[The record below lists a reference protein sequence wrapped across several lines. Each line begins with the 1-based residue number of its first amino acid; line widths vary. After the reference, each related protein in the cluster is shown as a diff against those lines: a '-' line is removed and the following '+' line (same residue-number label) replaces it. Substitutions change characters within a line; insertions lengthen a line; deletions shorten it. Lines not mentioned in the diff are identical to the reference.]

1 MAARKKTDLPKAVKL
16 VAPHGFHDDEK
27 HHYWQQG
34 QIVTNEDEISILIER
49 NAQIEELTEELAH
62 GFHRCGK
69 NRY

>member
-49 NAQIEELTEELAH
+49 NAQIEELTEE
-62 GFHRCGK
+62 
-69 NRY
+69 